1 MKPGL
6 KHTPWSGYDS
16 AMACSALRLPW
27 KYPDSTNPAPR
38 KRQPPDQHC
47 WLDTHMMHTI
57 QTEIWQRCGTLAAL
71 NKFEAEKSATS
82 TSITQSGL
90 LHRLEHSGWLCCMQ
104 TMELPAQ
111 LFHLSMEA
119 HCGLGKFAHT
129 SASGAGMLY
138 LGSCS
143 RGQK

>member
-47 WLDTHMMHTI
+47 WLDTHDAYHTD
-57 QTEIWQRCGTLAAL
+57 RNLAAL
-71 NKFEAEKSATS
+71 WDISGTEQVRGGKSATS

-119 HCGLGKFAHT
+119 HCGLGKLAHT
-129 SASGAGMLY
+129 PASGAGMLY